1 LEASALTRTRL
12 LPRSRHL
19 LAALSDDRLAVVA
32 KDGNEAA
39 FEVIYD
45 RHHRGLLS
53 FCRHML
59 RSREDAEDAL
69 QQTFA
74 SAFEALPRTKQ
85 PLQLKPWLYT
95 IARNRCL
102 SMLRARR
109 EHPVE
114 EVESSSSTAGLS
126 EEVERR
132 AELRELLSDL
142 ETLPEPQKA
151 ALVLTEVGALG
162 HSEVA
167 KVLECET
174 KQVKSLVF
182 QARSALIEDRRAREI
197 PCAEIR
203 EQLATATAG
212 ELRRRSLRRHLRQ
225 CQGCAEFRG
234 DIRRQRRMLALALPV
249 IPSLGLKE
257 SSLAAA
263 GIGGG
268 GAAGGGGLI
277 AALGASSAAKVA
289 AVGVAAGAAL
299 GGVAATD
306 PSLVDKAQA
315 AVDRA
320 THGAVSAVF
329 GSSPDRRGPEVSGTK
344 AEGSFG
350 WDAARDAARQKIR
363 SADKAGRGG
372 PSDDKR
378 SPGVGQSRGGG
389 PPGEGDPGKGQANGR
404 DGGKPGKGQANGR
417 DGGKPGKGHAYGR
430 DGGKPGK
437 GHAYGRD
444 QGANRG
450 AKPSGP
456 SRGGVKGAGRRRR
469 NEPGT
474 GRGGQGGGRLP
485 RSLRGGNGH
494 DRPPPK
500 AARPAGRK
508 QERRARVR
516 VR

>member
-1 LEASALTRTRL
+1 MRPAPRNADSEPKRARLEASALTRTRL

-74 SAFEALPRTKQ
+74 SAFRALPRADQ
-85 PLQLKPWLYT
+85 PIQLKPWLYT

-114 EVESSSSTAGLS
+114 EVESSSSAASLS

-142 ETLPEPQKA
+142 ETLPERQKA

-162 HSEVA
+162 HPEVA

-257 SSLAAA
+257 STLAAA

-277 AALGASSAAKVA
+277 AALGASSAAKVV
-289 AVGVAAGAAL
+289 AVGVAAGGAL

-320 THGAVSAVF
+320 THGAVSTIF
-329 GSSPDRRGPEVSGTK
+329 GASLDQRGPEVSGTK
-344 AEGSFG
+344 AEGSFD

-363 SADKAGRGG
+363 RAEKAGRGG
-372 PSDDKR
+372 PSEDKR
-378 SPGVGQSRGGG
+378 SRGVGRGQSRGGG
-389 PPGEGDPGKGQANGR
+389 SPGE
-404 DGGKPGKGQANGR
+404 
-417 DGGKPGKGHAYGR
+417 GKPGKGHAYGR

-456 SRGGVKGAGRRRR
+456 SRRGGNGAGRRRR
-469 NEPGT
+469 NEPST
-474 GRGGQGGGRLP
+474 GRGGHGGGRLP

-494 DRPPPK
+494 DCPPPK
-500 AARPAGRK
+500 AARPAGPR
-508 QERRARVR
+508 QRRARVR
-516 VR
+516 GR

>member
-12 LPRSRHL
+12 LPRSRRL
-19 LAALSDDRLAVVA
+19 LAALSDNRLAVVA

-39 FEVIYD
+39 FVVIYD
-45 RHHRGLLS
+45 RHHRGLLG

-59 RSREDAEDAL
+59 GSREDAEDAL
-69 QQTFA
+69 QQSFA
-74 SAFEALPRTKQ
+74 SAFRALPRGE
-85 PLQLKPWLYT
+85 PVQLKPWLYT

-132 AELRELLSDL
+132 AELRELLSDI
-142 ETLPEPQKA
+142 EDLPERQRA

-162 HSEVA
+162 HPEVA
-167 KVLECET
+167 KVLDCET
-174 KQVKSLVF
+174 RQVKSFVF
-182 QARSALIEDRRAREI
+182 QARSALIEDRRAREV

-212 ELRRRSLRRHLRQ
+212 ELRRRSLRRHVRQ
-225 CQGCAEFRG
+225 CQGCAEFRD
-234 DIRRQRRMLALALPV
+234 DIRRQRGMLALALPV

-257 SSLAAA
+257 STLAAA

-277 AALGASSAAKVA
+277 AALGASSAAKVV
-289 AVGVAAGAAL
+289 AVGVAAGGAL

-329 GSSPDRRGPEVSGTK
+329 GSSLDQRGSEVSGTK
-344 AEGSFG
+344 VEGSFDR
-350 WDAARDAARQKIR
+350 DAARDAARQKTR
-363 SADKAGRGG
+363 RDEKAGRGVSSG
-372 PSDDKR
+372 DKR
-378 SPGVGQSRGGG
+378 SPGVGRRKSRGGG
-389 PPGEGDPGKGQANGR
+389 PPGEGN
-404 DGGKPGKGQANGR
+404 
-417 DGGKPGKGHAYGR
+417 PGKGHAYGR
-430 DGGKPGK
+430 DGGAPPGSN
-437 GHAYGRD
+437 GRGRD
-444 QGANRG
+444 KRANRG
-450 AKPSGP
+450 AKPRGP
-456 SRGGVKGAGRRRR
+456 SRGGGGNAERAAGTDRVPGGAGV
-469 NEPGT
+469 
-474 GRGGQGGGRLP
+474 GGGWLP
-485 RSLRGGNGH
+485 RSLPGGNGH
-494 DRPPPK
+494 DRAPPK
-500 AARPAGRK
+500 AARPAGPK
-508 QERRARVR
+508 QESAREPRVR
-516 VR
+516 